1 MTPPAPP
8 AAAASPAAQ
17 ALHAD
22 DLRAV
27 MGGYRDALRL
37 HQADINR
44 LNVYPVPDGDTG
56 TNMALT
62 LEAVVAELDATPLPA
77 GLPEVCK
84 AIGHGSLMGARGNSG
99 VILSQLLRGMSERMG
114 TAGDDGIGP
123 DVLADAI
130 THAAELARKAVVRPV
145 EGTILTVA
153 SAAAE
158 GAARATTDAPS
169 LLAVVES
176 ARTEAADALAR
187 TPEQLPVLARAG
199 VVDAGGAGFVL
210 LLDAF
215 LLVLDG
221 RPLPEPS
228 GVAAPDLS
236 ALNGHLGADASE
248 GAVGEHGE
256 GTDVGDLR
264 YEVMYM
270 LAAPDDSIEGFKD
283 VWAGIGDSIVVVGG
297 DGMWNCHIHTN
308 DVGAA
313 IEAALIMEGRPSRI
327 RVTDLE
333 EQVEEERW
341 VREGVSAPGA
351 GPSTEGAGP
360 PATTSVVAVVS
371 GDGIGR
377 IFHSLGVH
385 HLVVGGQTMNPA
397 TADLVKAVEAVGSD
411 QVVILPNNKNIRPVA
426 EQVDGLSD
434 KRVQV
439 VATGSIV
446 EGFAALLAYDPAADV
461 ETNAAAMTESAAR
474 VVPAE
479 VTRAVRA
486 SSTDAGEVHEG
497 DWIGISRDGV
507 VSIADNVVVCTR
519 LLLSRLLDGSH
530 ELVTLIEG
538 EGARVADT
546 RRIEEWL
553 SEEYPDVAL
562 EVHQGGQPLYP
573 YLLGIE

>member
-1 MTPPAPP
+1 M
-8 AAAASPAAQ
+8 
-17 ALHAD
+17 
-22 DLRAV
+22 
-27 MGGYRDALRL
+27 
-37 HQADINR
+37 
-44 LNVYPVPDGDTG
+44 
-56 TNMALT
+56 
-62 LEAVVAELDATPLPA
+62 
-77 GLPEVCK
+77 
-84 AIGHGSLMGARGNSG
+84 
-99 VILSQLLRGMSERMG
+99 
-114 TAGDDGIGP
+114 
-123 DVLADAI
+123 

-158 GAARATTDAPS
+158 GAARATDAAPS
-169 LLAVVES
+169 LLAVVEG

-215 LLVLDG
+215 LTVLDG

-236 ALNGHLGADASE
+236 ALNGQLSGDGDPAE
-248 GAVGEHGE
+248 PGESAA
-256 GTDVGDLR
+256 GDLR

-270 LAAPDDSIEGFKD
+270 LAAPDDSIEAFKD

-313 IEAALIMEGRPSRI
+313 IEAALNMEGRPSRI

-341 VREGVSAPGA
+341 VREGVGAPGA
-351 GPSTEGAGP
+351 GPSTEGVGP
-360 PATTSVVAVVS
+360 PATTGVVAVVS

-397 TADLVKAVEAVGSD
+397 TADLVKAVEAVASD

-426 EQVDGLSD
+426 EQVDQLSD

-461 ETNAAAMTESAAR
+461 GTNASAMSESAAR

-479 VTRAVRA
+479 VTRAVRN
-486 SSTDAGEVHEG
+486 STTDVGEVHEG

-507 VSIADNVVVCTR
+507 VAIADNVVVCTR
-519 LLLSRLLDGSH
+519 LLLSRLLDDTH

-553 SEEYPDVAL
+553 SEEHPDVAL

>member
-1 MTPPAPP
+1 MT
-8 AAAASPAAQ
+8 SPAT
-17 ALHAD
+17 LRAD

-62 LEAVVAELDATPLPA
+62 LEAVVAELDAVTA
-77 GLPEVCK
+77 GSGLPEVCL

-114 TAGDDGIGP
+114 AAPDGRVGP
-123 DVLADAI
+123 ELLVDAM
-130 THAAELARKAVVRPV
+130 THASELARKAVVRPV

-153 SAAAE
+153 AAAAD
-158 GAARATTDAPS
+158 GATHGS
-169 LLAVVES
+169 GLVGVVES
-176 ARTEAADALAR
+176 ARGEAADALAR
-187 TPEQLPVLARAG
+187 TPEQLPVLAQAG
-199 VVDAGGAGFVL
+199 VVDAGGAGFLL

-228 GVAAPDLS
+228 GVAAPDLT
-236 ALNGHLGADASE
+236 ALNGHLTVADPDREDGLDAE
-248 GAVGEHGE
+248 GHE
-256 GTDVGDLR
+256 VGDLR
-264 YEVMYM
+264 YEVMYF
-270 LAAPDDSIEGFKD
+270 LAAADDSIEAFKD

-297 DGMWNCHIHTN
+297 DGLWNCHIHTN

-313 IEAALIMEGRPSRI
+313 IESALEIGRPSRI
-327 RVTDLE
+327 RVTDLDD
-333 EQVEEERW
+333 QVEEERW
-341 VREGVSAPGA
+341 VRESVGAPGA
-351 GPSTEGAGP
+351 GPSVEGAGP
-360 PATTSVVAVVS
+360 PATTGVVAVVS
-371 GDGIGR
+371 GEGIGR
-377 IFHSLGVH
+377 IFRSLGVH

-397 TADLVKAVEAVGSD
+397 TTDLVKAVEAVASD
-411 QVVILPNNKNIRPVA
+411 EVVILPNNKNIAPVA
-426 EQVDGLSD
+426 QQVDALSD
-434 KRVQV
+434 KTVRV

-446 EGFAALLAYDPAADV
+446 EGFAALLAYDPGATIA
-461 ETNAAAMTESAAR
+461 TNVAAMSDSAAR

-479 VTRAVRA
+479 VTRAVRDA
-486 SSTDAGEVHEG
+486 TTDAGDVHEG
-497 DWIGISRDGV
+497 DWIGLSREGV
-507 VSIADNVVVCTR
+507 VSIADNVVLCTR
-519 LLLSRLLDGSH
+519 LLLGRLLDESH
-530 ELVTLIEG
+530 ELVTMIEG
-538 EGARVADT
+538 EGARVGDT

>member
-1 MTPPAPP
+1 MTSSAT
-8 AAAASPAAQ
+8 
-17 ALHAD
+17 LGAD

-62 LEAVVAELDATPLPA
+62 LEAVVSELAEVEAGA

-99 VILSQLLRGMSERMG
+99 VILSQLLRGMSERMAA
-114 TAGDDGIGP
+114 AGDGGVGP
-123 DVLADAI
+123 EVLVDAI
-130 THAAELARKAVVRPV
+130 GHASELARRAVVRPV

-153 SAAAE
+153 SAAAS
-158 GAARATTDAPS
+158 GAAHGSD
-169 LLAVVES
+169 LLGVVES
-176 ARTEAADALAR
+176 ARGEAAEALAR
-187 TPEQLPVLARAG
+187 TPEMLPVLAQAG
-199 VVDAGGAGFVL
+199 VVDAGGSGYLL

-228 GVAAPDLS
+228 GVDAPDLS
-236 ALNGHLGADASE
+236 ALNGSWVTGSE
-248 GAVGEHGE
+248 AQNGHGGEEGEHAL
-256 GTDVGDLR
+256 GDLR
-264 YEVMYM
+264 YEVMYF
-270 LAAPDDSIEGFKD
+270 LSAPDDSIDAFKE
-283 VWAGIGDSIVVVGG
+283 VWAGVGDSIVVVGG
-297 DGMWNCHIHTN
+297 DGIWNCHIHTN
-308 DVGAA
+308 DIGAA
-313 IEAALIMEGRPSRI
+313 IEAGVDTGRPHRI
-327 RVTDLE
+327 RVTDLD

-341 VREGVSAPGA
+341 VRESVGAPGA
-351 GPSTEGAGP
+351 GPTTEDTGP
-360 PATTSVVAVVS
+360 VPTTSVVAVVS

-377 IFHSLGVH
+377 IFRSLGVH

-397 TADLVKAVEAVGSD
+397 TADLVKAVESIASD

-426 EQVDGLSD
+426 DQVDALAD
-434 KRVQV
+434 KTVRV

-446 EGFAALLAYDPAADV
+446 EGFAALLAYDPAAGADANV
-461 ETNAAAMTESAAR
+461 ASMSESAAR

-479 VTRAVRA
+479 VTRAVRDTV
-486 SSTDAGEVHEG
+486 TDAGEVHEG
-497 DWIGISRDGV
+497 DFIGISRDGV
-507 VSIADNVVVCTR
+507 VAVSDNVVVCTR
-519 LLLSRLLDGSH
+519 LLLSRLLTPAH

-562 EVHQGGQPLYP
+562 EAHQGGQPLYP

>member
-1 MTPPAPP
+1 MT
-8 AAAASPAAQ
+8 SPAT
-17 ALHAD
+17 LGAD

-62 LEAVVAELDATPLPA
+62 LEAVVSELQEVADGA
-77 GLPEVCK
+77 GMPEVCK

-99 VILSQLLRGMSERMG
+99 VILSQLLRGMSERMAE
-114 TAGDDGIGP
+114 AGDAGVGP
-123 DVLADAI
+123 EVLVDAI
-130 THAAELARKAVVRPV
+130 GHASELARRAVVRPV

-153 SAAAE
+153 SAAAT
-158 GAARATTDAPS
+158 GAARGSD
-169 LLAVVES
+169 LVGVVES
-176 ARTEAADALAR
+176 ARGQAADALAR
-187 TPEQLPVLARAG
+187 TPEMLPVLAQAG
-199 VVDAGGAGFVL
+199 VVDAGGSGYLL

-228 GVAAPDLS
+228 GVDAPDLS
-236 ALNGHLGADASE
+236 ALNGSLATGPGHDGVD
-248 GAVGEHGE
+248 GEHA
-256 GTDVGDLR
+256 VGDLR
-264 YEVMYM
+264 YEVMYF
-270 LAAPDDSIEGFKD
+270 LHAPDDSIEAFKE

-297 DGMWNCHIHTN
+297 DGLWNCHIHT
-308 DVGAA
+308 DDIGAA
-313 IEAALIMEGRPSRI
+313 VEAGVDAGRPHRI
-327 RVTDLE
+327 RVTDLD

-341 VREGVSAPGA
+341 VRESVGAPGA
-351 GPSTEGAGP
+351 GPSTEGTGP
-360 PATTSVVAVVS
+360 PPTTSVVAVVS

-377 IFHSLGVH
+377 IFRSLGVH

-397 TADLVKAVEAVGSD
+397 TADLVKAVESVGSD

-426 EQVDGLSD
+426 DQVDALSA
-434 KRVQV
+434 KTVRV

-446 EGFAALLAYDPAADV
+446 EGFAALLAYDPASEADANV
-461 ETNAAAMTESAAR
+461 AAMTESAAR

-479 VTRAVRA
+479 VTQAVRH
-486 SSTDAGEVHEG
+486 SVTDAGEVHEG
-497 DWIGISRDGV
+497 DFIGISRDGV
-507 VSIADNVVVCTR
+507 VAVSDNVVVCTR
-519 LLLSRLLDGSH
+519 LLLSRLLNPTH

-538 EGARVADT
+538 EGARVGDT
-546 RRIEEWL
+546 RRIEEFL
-553 SEEYPDVAL
+553 TEEHPDVAV

>member
-1 MTPPAPP
+1 MN
-8 AAAASPAAQ
+8 SPAT
-17 ALHAD
+17 LGAD

-62 LEAVVAELDATPLPA
+62 LEAVVSELQEVEAGA

-99 VILSQLLRGMSERMG
+99 VILSQLLRGMSERMAV
-114 TAGDDGIGP
+114 AGEAGVGP
-123 DVLADAI
+123 DVLVDAI
-130 THAAELARKAVVRPV
+130 GHASELAWRAVVRPV

-153 SAAAE
+153 SAAAA
-158 GAARATTDAPS
+158 GAAQGSD
-169 LLAVVES
+169 LVGVVES
-176 ARTEAADALAR
+176 ARGEAADALAR
-187 TPEQLPVLARAG
+187 TPEMLPVLAQAG
-199 VVDAGGAGFVL
+199 VVDAGGSGYLL

-215 LLVLDG
+215 LSVLDG

-228 GVAAPDLS
+228 GVDGPDLS
-236 ALNGHLGADASE
+236 ALNGALASGAGHD
-248 GAVGEHGE
+248 GAEGEHA
-256 GTDVGDLR
+256 VGDLR
-264 YEVMYM
+264 YEVMYF
-270 LAAPDDSIEGFKD
+270 LHAPDDSIEAFKE

-297 DGMWNCHIHTN
+297 DGLWNCHIHT
-308 DVGAA
+308 DDIGAA
-313 IEAALIMEGRPSRI
+313 VEAGVDAGRPHRI
-327 RVTDLE
+327 RVTDLD

-341 VREGVSAPGA
+341 VRESVGAPGA
-351 GPSTEGAGP
+351 GPSTEGTGP
-360 PATTSVVAVVS
+360 PPTTSVVAVVS

-377 IFHSLGVH
+377 IFRSLGVH

-397 TADLVKAVEAVGSD
+397 TADMVKAVESVGSD

-426 EQVDGLSD
+426 DQVDALCG
-434 KRVQV
+434 KTVRV

-446 EGFAALLAYDPAADV
+446 EGFAALLAYDPASGADANV
-461 ETNAAAMTESAAR
+461 ATMSESAAR

-479 VTRAVRA
+479 VTRAVRDTV
-486 SSTDAGEVHEG
+486 TDAGEVHEG
-497 DWIGISRDGV
+497 DFIGISRDGV
-507 VSIADNVVVCTR
+507 VAVSDNVVVCTR
-519 LLLSRLLDGSH
+519 LLLSRLLNPTH

-538 EGARVADT
+538 DGARVADT

-553 SEEYPDVAL
+553 TEEHPDVTV

>member
-1 MTPPAPP
+1 MT
-8 AAAASPAAQ
+8 SPST
-17 ALHAD
+17 LGAD

-27 MGGYRDALRL
+27 MAGYRDALRL

-56 TNMALT
+56 TNMTLT
-62 LEAVVAELDATPLPA
+62 LEAVVNELQQVEPGA
-77 GLPEVCK
+77 GLAAVCK

-99 VILSQLLRGMSERMG
+99 VILSQLLRGMSERMAA
-114 TAGDDGIGP
+114 AGDAGVGP
-123 DVLADAI
+123 EILVDAI
-130 THAAELARKAVVRPV
+130 AHAADLARRAVVRPV

-153 SAAAE
+153 SAAAA
-158 GAARATTDAPS
+158 GAVNGS
-169 LLAVVES
+169 GLVGVVES
-176 ARTEAADALAR
+176 ARGEAADALAR
-187 TPEQLPVLARAG
+187 TPEMLPVLAQAG
-199 VVDAGGAGFVL
+199 VVDAGGSGYLL

-228 GVAAPDLS
+228 GTVAPDLS
-236 ALNGHLGADASE
+236 GLNGIWTAPEPGHDGAGSE
-248 GAVGEHGE
+248 EH
-256 GTDVGDLR
+256 TVGDLR
-264 YEVMYM
+264 YEVMYF
-270 LAAPDDSIEGFKD
+270 LAAPDDSVEAFKE

-297 DGMWNCHIHTN
+297 DGLWNCHIHTN

-313 IEAALIMEGRPSRI
+313 IEAGVDAGRPQRI
-327 RVTDLE
+327 RVTDLD

-341 VREGVSAPGA
+341 VRESVGAPGA
-351 GPSTEGAGP
+351 GPSSEGTGP
-360 PATTSVVAVVS
+360 PPTTSVVAVVS

-377 IFHSLGVH
+377 IFRSLGVH

-397 TADLVKAVEAVGSD
+397 TADLVKAVESVGSD

-426 EQVDGLSD
+426 DQVDALSG
-434 KRVQV
+434 KTVRV

-446 EGFAALLAYDPAADV
+446 EGFAALLAYDPAAEADANV
-461 ETNAAAMTESAAR
+461 ATMSESAAR

-479 VTRAVRA
+479 VTRAVRD
-486 SSTDAGEVHEG
+486 SMTDAGEVHEG
-497 DWIGISRDGV
+497 DFIGISRDGV
-507 VSIADNVVVCTR
+507 VAVSDNVVVCTR
-519 LLLSRLLDGSH
+519 LLLSRLLNPTH

-553 SEEYPDVAL
+553 SEEHPDVAV